1 MCHLFVYHG
10 TTAFELSI
18 LNCFAKKCRAK
29 EGKIAEQAKFF
40 LTLAKCFTDLA
51 KLFSINCE
59 LDFINIAML
68 FSFSLDSDNYFSLVT
83 LRKL

>member
-1 MCHLFVYHG
+1 MTYPI
-10 TTAFELSI
+10 SI
-18 LNCFAKKCRAK
+18 QIIDFKLLRKKCRAK
-29 EGKIAEQAKFF
+29 RGKIAQQAKKN

-68 FSFSLDSDNYFSLVT
+68 FSFSLNSDNCFYLA
-83 LRKL
+83 RHP